1 MTQLLSLRNKDLLT
15 VEGLT
20 YIRNSRL
27 LFKQLTFQLF
37 PGQILHI
44 IGSNGSGKTT
54 LLQILTG
61 LRVPLIGKV
70 MWNGFSIEKNN
81 LNFTKNLLYVN
92 DRLGMK
98 FTLNPVENLFLYL
111 ARRNLIR
118 KQFKQ
123 KIIQDIYQILAQLNL
138 QDCTK
143 RLLTQLSL
151 GQQRRLNLAKLLLIK
166 ADCWILDEPFTS
178 LDSAGIIFLTALMEK
193 HTAKGGSI
201 VFTSHQTN
209 SSIFLEV
216 KNIFLD
222 LNHVK

>member
-1 MTQLLSLRNKDLLT
+1 MKNVLT
-15 VEGLT
+15 VEGLS
-20 YIRNSRL
+20 YVRNNRL

-44 IGSNGSGKTT
+44 VGANGSGKTT
-54 LLQILTG
+54 LLQLLTG
-61 LRVPLIGKV
+61 LRIPLMGKV
-70 MWNGFSIEKNN
+70 MWNGVSIEKNS

-98 FTLNPVENLFLYL
+98 FTLNPIENLYLYL

-118 KQFKQ
+118 KESKQ
-123 KIIQDIYQILAQLNL
+123 KVIQIILQILEQLNL
-138 QDCTK
+138 QDCTT
-143 RLLTQLSL
+143 RLLAQLSM

-178 LDSAGIIFLTALMEK
+178 LDRTAIVFLTALMEK
-193 HTAKGGSI
+193 HSAKGGSI
-201 VFTSHQTN
+201 VFTSHQTT
-209 SSIFLEV
+209 SSMFSNV

-222 LNHVK
+222 HNHVK

>member
-1 MTQLLSLRNKDLLT
+1 MLT
-15 VEGLT
+15 VEGLA

-44 IGSNGSGKTT
+44 VGANGSGKTT

-61 LRVPLIGKV
+61 LRVPLMGKV
-70 MWNGFSIEKNN
+70 MWHGISIEKNN

-111 ARRNLIR
+111 TRRNLIR

-123 KIIQDIYQILAQLNL
+123 KIIKNIHQILEQLNL

-143 RLLTQLSL
+143 RLLTQLSM

-178 LDSAGIIFLTALMEK
+178 LDSTGIAILTALMEK
-193 HTAKGGSI
+193 HSAKGGSI
-201 VFTSHQTN
+201 VFTSHQPST
-209 SSIFLEV
+209 SMFSEV
-216 KNIFLD
+216 KNIFLSESC
-222 LNHVK
+222 